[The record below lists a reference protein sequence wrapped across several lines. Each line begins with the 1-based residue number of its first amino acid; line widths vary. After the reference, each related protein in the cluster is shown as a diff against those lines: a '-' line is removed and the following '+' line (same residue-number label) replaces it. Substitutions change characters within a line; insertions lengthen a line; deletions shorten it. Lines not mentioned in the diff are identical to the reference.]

1 MSEIK
6 YNIINEKNIDIILN
20 SLTVSQIISYISND
34 IVNILIENKEKLKTH
49 IIDENDPLYSNKI
62 PKIKIEDY
70 ITRFFTY
77 SKIEIST
84 LILSYIYIKRFIIKE
99 NYIISFRNIFRLI
112 MSCTI
117 LAIKFNEN
125 KIYKN
130 TFYAKVG
137 GFDVDDLKFNI
148 NINYYLNIKKLNNL
162 EYNIFFRLDFNL
174 RVLDNEFYEIILKIY
189 KDINDEG
196 E

>member
-1 MSEIK
+1 MDENK
-6 YNIINEKNIDIILN
+6 NIINESNIINEENIEKILN
-20 SLTVSQIISYISND
+20 LLSNEQIISYISNE
-34 IVNILIENKEKLKTH
+34 IVIILIENKEKSKTQ
-49 IIDENDPLYSNKI
+49 IINENDPLYSNKI

-84 LILSYIYIKRFIIKE
+84 LILGYIYIKRFINKE

-112 MSCTI
+112 MSCII

-125 KIYKN
+125 KVYKN

-137 GFDVDDLKFNI
+137 GFDVDDL
-148 NINYYLNIKKLNNL
+148 NNL
-162 EYNIFFRLDFNL
+162 EYNVFSRLDFNL
-174 RVLDNEFYEIILKIY
+174 RVLDEEFYEIILNIY

-196 E
+196 

>member
-20 SLTVSQIISYISND
+20 SLDVSQIISYISND
-34 IVNILIENKEKLKTH
+34 IVNILIEDKEKLKTH
-49 IIDENDPLYSNKI
+49 IIDGNDPLYSNKI

-84 LILSYIYIKRFIIKE
+84 LILSYIYIKRFINKE

-125 KIYKN
+125 KVYKN

-137 GFDVDDLKFNI
+137 GFDVDD
-148 NINYYLNIKKLNNL
+148 LNNL

-174 RVLDNEFYEIILKIY
+174 RVLDSEFYEIILKIY

>member
-1 MSEIK
+1 MDENK
-6 YNIINEKNIDIILN
+6 NIINERNIINEENIEKILN
-20 SLTVSQIISYISND
+20 LLSNEQIISYISNE
-34 IVNILIENKEKLKTH
+34 IVIILIENKEKSKTQ
-49 IIDENDPLYSNKI
+49 IINENDPLYSNKI

-84 LILSYIYIKRFIIKE
+84 LILGYIYIKRFINKE

-112 MSCTI
+112 MSCII

-125 KIYKN
+125 KVYKN

-137 GFDVDDLKFNI
+137 GFDVDDL
-148 NINYYLNIKKLNNL
+148 NNL
-162 EYNIFFRLDFNL
+162 EYNVFSRLDFNL
-174 RVLDNEFYEIILKIY
+174 RVLDEEFYEIILNIY
-189 KDINDEG
+189 NDINDEG
-196 E
+196 

>member
-1 MSEIK
+1 MDENK
-6 YNIINEKNIDIILN
+6 NIINERNIINEENIEKILN
-20 SLTVSQIISYISND
+20 LLSNEQIISYISNE
-34 IVNILIENKEKLKTH
+34 IVIILIENKEKSKTQ
-49 IIDENDPLYSNKI
+49 INNENDPLYSNKI

-84 LILSYIYIKRFIIKE
+84 LILGYIYIKRFINKE

-112 MSCTI
+112 MSCII

-125 KIYKN
+125 KVYKN

-137 GFDVDDLKFNI
+137 GFDVDDL
-148 NINYYLNIKKLNNL
+148 NNL
-162 EYNIFFRLDFNL
+162 EYNVFSRLDFNL
-174 RVLDNEFYEIILKIY
+174 RVLDEEFYEIILNIY

-196 E
+196 

>member
-1 MSEIK
+1 MDENK
-6 YNIINEKNIDIILN
+6 NIINERNIINEENIEKILN
-20 SLTVSQIISYISND
+20 LLSNEHIISYISNE
-34 IVNILIENKEKLKTH
+34 IVIILIENKEKSKTQ
-49 IIDENDPLYSNKI
+49 IINENDPLYSNKI

-84 LILSYIYIKRFIIKE
+84 LILGYIYIKRFINKE

-112 MSCTI
+112 MSCII

-125 KIYKN
+125 KVYKN

-137 GFDVDDLKFNI
+137 GFDVDDL
-148 NINYYLNIKKLNNL
+148 NNL
-162 EYNIFFRLDFNL
+162 EYNVFSRLDFNL
-174 RVLDNEFYEIILKIY
+174 RVLDEEFYEIILNIY

-196 E
+196 

>member
-1 MSEIK
+1 MDENK
-6 YNIINEKNIDIILN
+6 NIINERNIINEENIEKILN
-20 SLTVSQIISYISND
+20 LLSNEQIISYISNE
-34 IVNILIENKEKLKTH
+34 IVIILIENKEKSKTQ
-49 IIDENDPLYSNKI
+49 IINENDPLYSNKI

-84 LILSYIYIKRFIIKE
+84 LILGYIYIKRFINKE

-112 MSCTI
+112 MSCII

-125 KIYKN
+125 KVYKN

-137 GFDVDDLKFNI
+137 GFDVDDL
-148 NINYYLNIKKLNNL
+148 NNL
-162 EYNIFFRLDFNL
+162 EYNVFSRLDFNL
-174 RVLDNEFYEIILKIY
+174 RVLDEEFYQIILNIY

-196 E
+196 

>member
-1 MSEIK
+1 MDENK
-6 YNIINEKNIDIILN
+6 YNKINEKSIDTILN
-20 SLTVSQIISYISND
+20 SLTNSQIISYISND
-34 IVNILIENKEKLKTH
+34 IVNILIENKEKLKTL
-49 IIDENDPLYSNKI
+49 INNENDPLYSNKI

-84 LILSYIYIKRFIIKE
+84 LILSYIYIKRFIHKE

-125 KIYKN
+125 KVYTN
-130 TFYAKVG
+130 SFYAKVG
-137 GFDVDDLKFNI
+137 GFDVDDL
-148 NINYYLNIKKLNNL
+148 NNL
-162 EYNIFFRLDFNL
+162 EYDIFYRLDFNL
-174 RVLDNEFYEIILKIY
+174 RVLDSEFYEIILKIY
-189 KDINDEG
+189 KDIYDEG
-196 E
+196 

>member
-1 MSEIK
+1 MDENK
-6 YNIINEKNIDIILN
+6 NIINESNIINEENIEKIMNLLSN
-20 SLTVSQIISYISND
+20 EQIISYISNE
-34 IVNILIENKEKLKTH
+34 IVIILIENKEKSKTQ
-49 IIDENDPLYSNKI
+49 IINENDPLYSNKI

-84 LILSYIYIKRFIIKE
+84 LILGYIYIKRFINKE

-112 MSCTI
+112 MSCII

-125 KIYKN
+125 KVYKN

-137 GFDVDDLKFNI
+137 GFDVDDL
-148 NINYYLNIKKLNNL
+148 NNL
-162 EYNIFFRLDFNL
+162 EYNVFSRLDFNL
-174 RVLDNEFYEIILKIY
+174 RVLDEEFYGIILNIY

-196 E
+196 

>member
-1 MSEIK
+1 MDENK
-6 YNIINEKNIDIILN
+6 NIINERNIINEENIEKILN
-20 SLTVSQIISYISND
+20 LLSNEQIISYISNE
-34 IVNILIENKEKLKTH
+34 IVIILIENKEKSKTQ
-49 IIDENDPLYSNKI
+49 IINENDPLYSNKI

-84 LILSYIYIKRFIIKE
+84 LILGYIYIKRFINKE

-112 MSCTI
+112 MSCII

-125 KIYKN
+125 KVYKN

-137 GFDVDDLKFNI
+137 GFDVDDL
-148 NINYYLNIKKLNNL
+148 NNL
-162 EYNIFFRLDFNL
+162 EYNVFSRLDFNL
-174 RVLDNEFYEIILKIY
+174 RVLDEEFYQMLLNIY
-189 KDINDEG
+189 IDKG
-196 E
+196 

>member
-1 MSEIK
+1 MDENK
-6 YNIINEKNIDIILN
+6 NIINERNIINEENIEKILN
-20 SLTVSQIISYISND
+20 LLSNEQIISYISNE
-34 IVNILIENKEKLKTH
+34 IVIILIENKEKSKTQ
-49 IIDENDPLYSNKI
+49 IINENDPLYSNKI

-84 LILSYIYIKRFIIKE
+84 LILGYIYIKRFINKE

-112 MSCTI
+112 MSCII

-125 KIYKN
+125 KVYKN

-137 GFDVDDLKFNI
+137 GFDVDDL
-148 NINYYLNIKKLNNL
+148 NNL
-162 EYNIFFRLDFNL
+162 EYNVFSRLDFNL
-174 RVLDNEFYEIILKIY
+174 RVLDEEFYEIILNIY

-196 E
+196 

>member
-1 MSEIK
+1 MDENK
-6 YNIINEKNIDIILN
+6 NIINESNIINEENIEKIMNLLSN
-20 SLTVSQIISYISND
+20 EQIISYISNE
-34 IVNILIENKEKLKTH
+34 IVIILIENKEKSKTQ
-49 IIDENDPLYSNKI
+49 IINENDPLYSNKI

-77 SKIEIST
+77 SKIAIST
-84 LILSYIYIKRFIIKE
+84 LILGYIYIKRFINKE

-112 MSCTI
+112 MSCII

-125 KIYKN
+125 KVYKN

-137 GFDVDDLKFNI
+137 GFDVDDL
-148 NINYYLNIKKLNNL
+148 NNL
-162 EYNIFFRLDFNL
+162 EYNVFSRLDFNL
-174 RVLDNEFYEIILKIY
+174 RVLDEEFYEIILNIY

-196 E
+196 